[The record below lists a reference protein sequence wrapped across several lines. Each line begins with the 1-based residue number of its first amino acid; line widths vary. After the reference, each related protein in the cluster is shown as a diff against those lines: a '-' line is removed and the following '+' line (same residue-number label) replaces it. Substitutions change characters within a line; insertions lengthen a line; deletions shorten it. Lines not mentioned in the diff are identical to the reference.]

1 MQNLTAGT
9 YWDGIKIIYFS
20 GSITNKRKGFNF
32 LLKSLEDLDDRF
44 KSLFA
49 IQVLGNNKNKISK
62 LDELGINYHCLG
74 YFSDEVSQV
83 IAYNAADALICPSNF
98 DNSPNVIAEAQMC
111 GLPVITLNGSGC
123 SEMIKN
129 NLTGIIASKDN
140 HKDLQ
145 EKLKEFIVD
154 NIKFNNLDIKEWAN
168 YKFGLEN
175 TCKKYIDFYRSII

>member
-1 MQNLTAGT
+1 M
-9 YWDGIKIIYFS
+9 
-20 GSITNKRKGFNF
+20 
-32 LLKSLEDLDDRF
+32 KSLEDLDDRF

-129 NLTGIIASKDN
+129 NLLELSHQKIITKIY
-140 HKDLQ
+140 K
-145 EKLKEFIVD
+145 KRLK
-154 NIKFNNLDIKEWAN
+154 NL
-168 YKFGLEN
+168 
-175 TCKKYIDFYRSII
+175 